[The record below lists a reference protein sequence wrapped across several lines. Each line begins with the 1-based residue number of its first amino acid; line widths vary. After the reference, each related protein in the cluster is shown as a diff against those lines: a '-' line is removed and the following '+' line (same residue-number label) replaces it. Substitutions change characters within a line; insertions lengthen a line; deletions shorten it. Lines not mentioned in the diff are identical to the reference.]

1 MQSRENQRGNQEW
14 TIQRK
19 PKGKSRMDNPEI
31 LATLGIRHR
40 MKTNKTKNTTKKTD
54 TIEKPWVNLGTGK
67 GKAVLVSY
75 QTPDL
80 FSRSFRGGGG
90 GILPNSFW
98 HIGIR
103 RLENI
108 GLLIYYGIMT

>member
-67 GKAVLVSY
+67 GKAVLAS
-75 QTPDL
+75 QLSEFT
-80 FSRSFRGGGG
+80 FKQRG
-90 GILPNSFW
+90 IASNYSVLQQSK
-98 HIGIR
+98 
-103 RLENI
+103 
-108 GLLIYYGIMT
+108 Y